1 MRYTY
6 DVTDMEEKKRILT
19 NASAQEV
26 RAKFENN
33 LGVSHYALDEILYR
47 GRYKIEYNQ
56 RREETEAETFKRE
69 WEAAVKRLKR
79 YPYLDR
85 IQIKTQQEE

>member
-1 MRYTY
+1 MKYTY
-6 DVTDMEEKKRILT
+6 NVTDMEEKKRILT

-26 RAKFENN
+26 RAEFGNN